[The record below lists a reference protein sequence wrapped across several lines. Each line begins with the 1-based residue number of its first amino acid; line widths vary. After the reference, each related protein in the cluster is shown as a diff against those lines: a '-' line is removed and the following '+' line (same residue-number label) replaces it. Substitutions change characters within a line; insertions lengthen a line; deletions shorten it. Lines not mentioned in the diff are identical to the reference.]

1 MSEFHAA
8 LFGFYALIYS
18 FFSFNEASKTNYQSV
33 VVRKSRNHITDG
45 TIFDPYLD
53 NISRKD
59 DKDNALQ
66 QNNQQ
71 SKTKSN
77 DFFSP
82 AFNSP
87 YNQDNKDDRFI
98 DNEGGKID
106 SICFSNRKM

>member
-1 MSEFHAA
+1 M
-8 LFGFYALIYS
+8 
-18 FFSFNEASKTNYQSV
+18 

-45 TIFDPYLD
+45 TIFDPYMD

-77 DFFSP
+77 NFFSP

-98 DNEGGKID
+98 DNAGGKIEL
-106 SICFSNRKM
+106 ICIRSRKLF

>member
-1 MSEFHAA
+1 MLRHIWLLCDDTLNSSFH
-8 LFGFYALIYS
+8 
-18 FFSFNEASKTNYQSV
+18 EASKTNYQSV

-45 TIFDPYLD
+45 TIFDPYMD

-77 DFFSP
+77 NFFSP

-98 DNEGGKID
+98 DNAGGKIE
-106 SICFSNRKM
+106 SICIRNRKLLK